1 MVLIFFGRGGVWGEG
16 GRVSL
21 KEHQNTLLIFKI
33 KIRKE
38 FQKVIHMMNFN
49 GFGAL
54 INFNCYN
61 TISCISFHASDSF
74 ILAKFS
80 LMKKGVIV
88 RAKCIYFV

>member
-1 MVLIFFGRGGVWGEG
+1 MVLIFFFGGVGVWGEG

-61 TISCISFHASDSF
+61 TISCIASIYKTVTLQLPSTQVIYSFWLSS
-74 ILAKFS
+74 
-80 LMKKGVIV
+80 
-88 RAKCIYFV
+88 R